1 MFFGGDPF
9 EHFAHSHGGGGG
21 GGGRGG
27 RRPAADVDTTRLY
40 ETMGV
45 SDSDQFKVSLFC
57 CCGMLWHGM
66 AACWRLVPVTVP
78 VAHIISFHPILFYS
92 SILFFYCVSSILFN
106 STVSICRSKRRST
119 PRRLKRPT
127 VNWPSSTI
135 RTREGTNTNSR
146 KSMRPMRF

>member
-9 EHFAHSHGGGGG
+9 EHFAHSHGGGG

-45 SDSDQFKVSLFC
+45 SDSDQFKFFLVC
-57 CCGMLWHGM
+57 CCDMFWRCGGVLYLYLYLWLI
-66 AACWRLVPVTVP
+66 LVSIPFCSIIHPSTV
-78 VAHIISFHPILFYS
+78 FLELFY
-92 SILFFYCVSSILFN
+92 
-106 STVSICRSKRRST
+106 STVSIYRSKRRSR

-127 VNWPSSTI
+127 ANWPSSTI